1 MHEVVKGRSSLQS
14 DLHLYLRQINEV
26 PLLNAEEE
34 KDLGWKIIND
44 NCGASKER
52 MIRANLRLVIAISK
66 NYVNRGLSLA
76 DLIEEGNI
84 GLIRAVEGF
93 DPAQGARFSTY
104 ASWWI
109 KQSIKRT
116 LINAV
121 QPIHIPAYMVE
132 LIARCKEASRRLEEQ
147 FGRQPSVQELADDL
161 RIPVRKLLIVRRAV
175 KAYNAPSQ
183 SPGGENGEGAELH
196 ELFEDYRHKRPE
208 ESVTRRE
215 EFGLVLRLLEEI
227 DERDAKVIRL
237 RYGLEGKEPLTLK
250 QIGHEVGLT
259 RERVRQIE
267 VEALRR
273 LQQKINDERPMRFLR
288 QMMQERA
295 DAAGGDDAGEDTGPR
310 FGTRRD
316 LQRREPTRSAEMRP
330 RLGMPGANGTNGAG
344 TPPRSIPIQ
353 RRDAQIG

>member
-1 MHEVVKGRSSLQS
+1 MGRSSLQS

-34 KDLGWKIIND
+34 KTLGWRIIND
-44 NCGASKER
+44 NDAAAKER
-52 MIRANLRLVIAISK
+52 MIRANLRLVISISK

-109 KQSIKRT
+109 KQAIKRT

-121 QPIHIPAYMVE
+121 QPIHIPAYMVD
-132 LIARCKEASRRLEEQ
+132 LIARCKEASRRLEEKL
-147 FGRQPSVQELADDL
+147 GRHPSVQELADDL
-161 RIPVRKLLIVRRAV
+161 KIPVRKLNVVRRAL

-183 SPGGENGEGAELH
+183 SPACEAGEGAELH
-196 ELFEDYRHKRPE
+196 ELFEDHRHGKPE
-208 ESVTRRE
+208 ESVTKRE
-215 EFGLVLRLLEEI
+215 EFMLVLSLLDQI
-227 DERDAKVIRL
+227 DERDARVIRL

-250 QIGHEVGLT
+250 QIGREVGLT

-273 LQQKINDERPMRFLR
+273 LQAKINEEKPLRFLR
-288 QMMQERA
+288 QMMQERSGKPPSA
-295 DAAGGDDAGEDTGPR
+295 QRGG
-310 FGTRRD
+310 RD
-316 LQRREPTRSAEMRP
+316 EEPTRS
-330 RLGMPGANGTNGAG
+330 L
-344 TPPRSIPIQ
+344 PRSIPIQ
-353 RRDAQIG
+353 RRGSA

>member
-1 MHEVVKGRSSLQS
+1 MGRSSLQS
-14 DLHLYLRQINEV
+14 DLHLYLKQINEV

-34 KDLGWKIIND
+34 KDLGWRIIND
-44 NCGASKER
+44 NDSSAKDR
-52 MIRANLRLVIAISK
+52 MIRANLRLVISISK

-109 KQSIKRT
+109 KQAIKRT

-121 QPIHIPAYMVE
+121 QPIHIPAYMVD
-132 LIARCKEASRRLEEQ
+132 LIARWKEASRRLEEKL
-147 FGRQPSVQELADDL
+147 GRQPSAQELADDL
-161 RIPVRKLLIVRRAV
+161 KIPLRKLNVVRRAV
-175 KAYNAPSQ
+175 RAYNAPSQ
-183 SPGGENGEGAELH
+183 SPSGEAGEGIELH
-196 ELFEDYRHKRPE
+196 EFFEDHRHGKPE

-215 EFGLVLRLLEEI
+215 EFRLVLQLLEEI
-227 DERDAKVIRL
+227 DERDARVIRL

-273 LQQKINDERPMRFLR
+273 LQQKITDDRPLRFLR
-288 QMMQERA
+288 QMMQER
-295 DAAGGDDAGEDTGPR
+295 GDDARDPR
-310 FGTRRD
+310 PATRN
-316 LQRREPTRSAEMRP
+316 M
-330 RLGMPGANGTNGAG
+330 
-344 TPPRSIPIQ
+344 PIQ
-353 RRDAQIG
+353 RRDARTG

>member
-1 MHEVVKGRSSLQS
+1 MGRSSLQS

-34 KDLGWKIIND
+34 KTLGWRIIND
-44 NCGASKER
+44 NDAAAKER
-52 MIRANLRLVIAISK
+52 MIRANLRLVISISK

-109 KQSIKRT
+109 KQAIKRT

-121 QPIHIPAYMVE
+121 QPIHIPAYMVD
-132 LIARCKEASRRLEEQ
+132 LIARCKEASRRLEEKL
-147 FGRQPSVQELADDL
+147 GRHPSVQELADDL
-161 RIPVRKLLIVRRAV
+161 KIPVRKLNVVRRAL

-183 SPGGENGEGAELH
+183 SPAGEAGEGAELH
-196 ELFEDYRHKRPE
+196 ELFEDHRHGKPE
-208 ESVTRRE
+208 ESVTKRE
-215 EFGLVLRLLEEI
+215 EFMLVLRLLDQI
-227 DERDAKVIRL
+227 DERDARVIRL

-250 QIGHEVGLT
+250 QIGREVGLT

-273 LQQKINDERPMRFLR
+273 LQAKINEDKPLRFLR

-295 DAAGGDDAGEDTGPR
+295 DGAPSAQRGGRDD
-310 FGTRRD
+310 
-316 LQRREPTRSAEMRP
+316 EPTRSLP
-330 RLGMPGANGTNGAG
+330 RT
-344 TPPRSIPIQ
+344 IPIQ
-353 RRDAQIG
+353 RRGLA

>member
-1 MHEVVKGRSSLQS
+1 MGRSSLQS

-34 KDLGWKIIND
+34 KTLGWRIIND
-44 NCGASKER
+44 NDAGAKER
-52 MIRANLRLVIAISK
+52 MIRANLRLVISISK

-109 KQSIKRT
+109 KQAIKRT

-121 QPIHIPAYMVE
+121 QPIHIPAYMVD
-132 LIARCKEASRRLEEQ
+132 LIARCKEASRRLEEKL
-147 FGRQPSVQELADDL
+147 GRHPSVQELADDL
-161 RIPVRKLLIVRRAV
+161 KIPVRKLNVVRRAL

-183 SPGGENGEGAELH
+183 SPAGESGEGAELH
-196 ELFEDYRHKRPE
+196 ELFEDHRHGKPE
-208 ESVTRRE
+208 ESVTKRE
-215 EFGLVLRLLEEI
+215 EFMLVLRLLDQI
-227 DERDAKVIRL
+227 DERDARVIRL

-250 QIGHEVGLT
+250 QIGREVGLT

-273 LQQKINDERPMRFLR
+273 LQAKINEEKPLRFLR
-288 QMMQERA
+288 QMMQERSDGSPSA
-295 DAAGGDDAGEDTGPR
+295 QRGGRDD
-310 FGTRRD
+310 
-316 LQRREPTRSAEMRP
+316 EPTRS
-330 RLGMPGANGTNGAG
+330 L
-344 TPPRSIPIQ
+344 PRSIPIQ
-353 RRDAQIG
+353 RRGLA

>member
-1 MHEVVKGRSSLQS
+1 MGRSSLQS
-14 DLHLYLRQINEV
+14 DLQLYLRQINEV

-34 KDLGWKIIND
+34 KVLGWKIIND
-44 NCGASKER
+44 NCFASKDR
-52 MIRANLRLVIAISK
+52 MIRANLRLVISISK
-66 NYVNRGLSLA
+66 NYANRGLSLA

-109 KQSIKRT
+109 KQAIKRT

-121 QPIHIPAYMVE
+121 QPIHIPAYMVD
-132 LIARCKEASRRLEEQ
+132 LIARCKEASRRLEEEL
-147 FGRQPSVQELADDL
+147 GRQPSTQELADDL
-161 RIPVRKLLIVRRAV
+161 KIPVRKLVVVRRAV

-183 SPGGENGEGAELH
+183 SPSNENGDGPDLH
-196 ELFEDYRHKRPE
+196 ELFEDHRHSRPE

-215 EFGLVLRLLEEI
+215 EFRLVLQLLEQI
-227 DERDAKVIRL
+227 DERDARVIRL

-250 QIGHEVGLT
+250 QIGREVGLT

-273 LQQKINDERPMRFLR
+273 LQQKITDDRPLRFLR
-288 QMMQERA
+288 QLMQEP
-295 DAAGGDDAGEDTGPR
+295 DDAGEPR
-310 FGTRRD
+310 RIG
-316 LQRREPTRSAEMRP
+316 RREMQRQEPRVAEPESRRP
-330 RLGMPGANGTNGAG
+330 S
-344 TPPRSIPIQ
+344 PRPIPIS
-353 RRDAQIG
+353 RRDARIG

>member
-1 MHEVVKGRSSLQS
+1 MGRSSLQS
-14 DLHLYLRQINEV
+14 DLHLYLKQINEV

-34 KDLGWKIIND
+34 KVLGWCIIND
-44 NCGASKER
+44 NDSAAKDR
-52 MIRANLRLVIAISK
+52 MIRANLRLVISIAK

-109 KQSIKRT
+109 KQAIKRT

-121 QPIHIPAYMVE
+121 QPIHIPAYMIE
-132 LIARCKEASRRLEEQ
+132 LIARWKDSSRRLEEQ
-147 FGRQPSVQELADDL
+147 FGRPATLEELASDL
-161 RIPVRKLLIVRRAV
+161 QIPIRKLNVVRRAV
-175 KAYNAPSQ
+175 RAYNAPNQ
-183 SPGGENGEGAELH
+183 SPMGDAGEGVELH
-196 ELFEDYRHKRPE
+196 EFFADHRQTKPE

-215 EFGLVLRLLEEI
+215 EFRLVLQLLEEI
-227 DERDAKVIRL
+227 DERDARVIRL

-273 LQQKINDERPMRFLR
+273 LQQKITDERPLRFLR
-288 QMMQERA
+288 QMMQERT
-295 DAAGGDDAGEDTGPR
+295 EEPR
-310 FGTRRD
+310 
-316 LQRREPTRSAEMRP
+316 S
-330 RLGMPGANGTNGAG
+330 
-344 TPPRSIPIQ
+344 TPPRIIPIQ
-353 RRDAQIG
+353 RRDARTG

>member
-1 MHEVVKGRSSLQS
+1 MGRTSLQS
-14 DLHLYLRQINEV
+14 DLQLYLRQINEV
-26 PLLNAEEE
+26 PLLTAEEE
-34 KDLGWKIIND
+34 KSLGWRIIND
-44 NCGASKER
+44 CCAQSKDR
-52 MIRANLRLVIAISK
+52 MIRANLRLVISISK
-66 NYVNRGLSLA
+66 NYANRGLSLA

-132 LIARCKEASRRLEEQ
+132 LIARCKESSRRLEERL
-147 FGRQPSVQELADDL
+147 GRQPSTQELADEL
-161 RIPVRKLLIVRRAV
+161 KIPVRKLIVVRRAL

-196 ELFEDYRHKRPE
+196 ELFEDHRNGKPE

-215 EFGLVLRLLEEI
+215 EFRLVLQLLEEI
-227 DERDAKVIRL
+227 DERDARVIRL

-273 LQQKINDERPMRFLR
+273 LQQKINDDRPMRFLR
-288 QMMQERA
+288 QAMQERIDEA
-295 DAAGGDDAGEDTGPR
+295 RPMRGVI
-310 FGTRRD
+310 
-316 LQRREPTRSAEMRP
+316 RREPDAPRAHPRP
-330 RLGMPGANGTNGAG
+330 GPV
-344 TPPRSIPIQ
+344 
-353 RRDAQIG
+353 RRDARIG